1 MNTVILMGRLTR
13 DPEVR
18 YSQEVDP
25 VAMARYA
32 LAVDRK
38 YKSDGGAN
46 TDFINCIAFRKNAEF
61 AEKYLCKGMK
71 IVITGR
77 LQAGKYTNQEGRTV
91 YTTDVVVESQEFAE
105 SKKSQ
110 ENRDIWPPAGDG
122 GFPNIPDSLDEGLPF
137 F

>member
-18 YSQEVDP
+18 YSQGAEP
-25 VAMARYA
+25 IAMARYA

-38 YKSDGGAN
+38 YKSDGGAK
-46 TDFINCIAFRKNAEF
+46 TDFINCIAFRKSAEF
-61 AEKYLCKGMK
+61 AEKYLRKGMK

-122 GFPNIPDSLDEGLPF
+122 GFPNIPDGLDEGLPF